1 MHLMRCEHGHFYDGD
16 KFPKCPHCANQAM
29 GQNVP
34 GAGKGQQDSVTV
46 PGAAY
51 RQQDSVTVP
60 GAAYAQQDSVT
71 VPGAAYAQQDSVTV
85 PGTMYRQP
93 GPTTV
98 PGPGYGQ
105 EDSVTVPASSYQ
117 EDSVTVPVS
126 AYQEDSVTVPVSA
139 YQGNGPQWQA
149 APGSAPQGNGPLQ
162 QAAQEAM
169 NSAVDP
175 DEDGKTVSF
184 YQARGGIDP
193 VAGWLVCIEGEDFG
207 GSFTIKSGRN
217 FVGRSAD
224 MDIVLRGDNSIS
236 RFKHAVILYEPK
248 RREFIAQAGES
259 RELFYLND
267 EVVLNP
273 VKLNQYDILTIGNT
287 RLMFFPCCGENFS
300 WDDYN
305 KNDR

>member
-16 KFPKCPHCANQAM
+16 KFPQCPHCENQAM
-29 GQNVP
+29 GQNMP
-34 GAGKGQQDSVTV
+34 GAGQGKQDSVTVPGTAYGQQDSVTV
-46 PGAAY
+46 PG
-51 RQQDSVTVP
+51 ST
-60 GAAYAQQDSVT
+60 
-71 VPGAAYAQQDSVTV
+71 
-85 PGTMYRQP
+85 YRQP
-93 GPTTV
+93 GAAAV
-98 PGPGYGQ
+98 QGAGYGQ
-105 EDSVTVPASSYQ
+105 Q
-117 EDSVTVPVS
+117 DSVTVPVS

-139 YQGNGPQWQA
+139 YQQEDSVTVPVSAYQQEPVA
-149 APGSAPQGNGPLQ
+149 MPAPAYQGAAPQGNVPLR
-162 QAAQEAM
+162 QAVQEAM

-236 RFKHAVILYEPK
+236 RVKHAVILYEPK

-300 WDDYN
+300 WDDY
-305 KNDR
+305 KK